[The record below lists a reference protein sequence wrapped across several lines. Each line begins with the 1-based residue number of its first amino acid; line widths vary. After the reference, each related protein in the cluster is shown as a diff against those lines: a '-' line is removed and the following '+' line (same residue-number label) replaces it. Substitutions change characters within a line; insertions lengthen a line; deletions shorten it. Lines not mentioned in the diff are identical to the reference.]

1 MDINKLMTALD
12 NEENSKLINLTTQK
26 INQMKHDI
34 LKELE
39 FSTQEIKD
47 LQKKLKEYI
56 YVDEMNEL
64 RYGSFIRWIPIKDP
78 DNLYLTQGAILCDIK
93 VVDSGVQLCLKN
105 YAHKHFQLKMEEN
118 IIFQKLSGQEQII
131 LSALDHLEK

>member
-1 MDINKLMTALD
+1 MDIDKLMKALD
-12 NEENSKLINLTTQK
+12 NDDNSKLMNLTTQK
-26 INQMKHDI
+26 ITQMKYDI

-39 FSTQEIKD
+39 FSTQEIRG
-47 LQKKLKEYI
+47 LLKKLKPYA
-56 YVDEMNEL
+56 YVDEMSEL

-105 YAHKHFQLKMEEN
+105 YAHKHFQIKMEEN
-118 IIFQKLSGQEQII
+118 IIFQKLSGQEQV
-131 LSALDHLEK
+131 LLTALDHLAK